1 MDNNLSN
8 KISAERVLKI
18 LKEPTDSGIPRIN
31 RIKVSAATLYSDL
44 DFPRELDLT
53 LAKRLIIWN
62 DELDKSKVPDAIEEI
77 KNYEQLV
84 DLLISSIDKLDI
96 VLPCVKAFNYK
107 ALSAVWDNVTSKSKL
122 INRINNLKFLSAL
135 YSKKNNAQTQKFL
148 FEKILG
154 EIYNQKAYLSIFK
167 ENMKDF
173 IADNKFL
180 LGMLLYDIPGDNSD
194 ELNFI
199 KTLKAHGIKI

>member
-1 MDNNLSN
+1 MDNNLS
-8 KISAERVLKI
+8 IITPQRVLKI
-18 LKEPTDSGIPRIN
+18 LQEPTDSGIPRFA
-31 RIKVSAATLYSDL
+31 RITENAPALCIALNSPTTVDS
-44 DFPRELDLT
+44 EL
-53 LAKRLIIWN
+53 AMRLITWN
-62 DELDKSKVPDAIEEI
+62 DETKNSAISKAISEI
-77 KNYEQLV
+77 ENYEKLI

-96 VLPCVKAFNYK
+96 VLPSVKAFTYK
-107 ALSAVWDNVTSKSKL
+107 ALSNAWDGISLKSKL
-122 INRINNLKFLSAL
+122 INRINNLKFLCAL